1 VPARPGRAVLVR
13 DLPPDID
20 DELLGE
26 VGRRADAALTAVD
39 QPLPGAAGVVLRFTR
54 LSVFCGR
61 AGKNVLLVLG
71 APTGAPDTLT
81 TSAKAA
87 IRVSAPALARVVE
100 PDTGSRLNAATNASS
115 RRRGDG
121 IWG

>member
-1 VPARPGRAVLVR
+1 MPARPGRAVLVR

-61 AGKNVLLVLG
+61 AGKNVLVVLG
-71 APTGAPDTLT
+71 APDTST

-100 PDTGSRLNAATNASS
+100 RDTGSHPNAATDASS